1 VLLSAELELLSPI
14 KAIGTLDRLEELRDL
29 FRCRL
34 VMLPIFRERVI
45 GSMKTKATFQ
55 EAATRLFAL
64 LVFVRVAK
72 IENRNHLSA
81 LLFHAFFAPSSL

>member
-1 VLLSAELELLSPI
+1 MLLSTELELLSPI
-14 KAIGTLDRLEELRDL
+14 KAIGTLDRLEEFRDL

-55 EAATRLFAL
+55 EAATRLFTV
-64 LVFVRVAK
+64 LVLVRVAK
-72 IENRNHLSA
+72 IENRDHRLSPFVVRITA
-81 LLFHAFFAPSSL
+81 Q

>member
-1 VLLSAELELLSPI
+1 MLLSAELELLRPI

-34 VMLPIFRERVI
+34 VMLPIFRARVI
-45 GSMKTKATFQ
+45 GSMKTIATFQ
-55 EAATRLFAL
+55 EAATRLFTV

-72 IENRNHLSA
+72 IENSNHRLSPFVVRITA
-81 LLFHAFFAPSSL
+81 Q

>member
-1 VLLSAELELLSPI
+1 MLLSAELELLRPVEPVR
-14 KAIGTLDRLEELRDL
+14 ALDRLEELRDL

-55 EAATRLFAL
+55 EAATRLFTL

-72 IENRNHLSA
+72 IENRDHLSA